1 MSWTDLTQLPNLVAW
16 YKPETLA
23 ASYANG
29 DPISTWAD
37 SSGNGIDLTSSSTA
51 RPTALANALNGYMGA
66 DFDGTDD
73 ILASSSYTQS
83 GDVIVSFVTKYSST
97 KQYNAII
104 TIDTASPPL
113 YRGDW
118 MNVGTSAN
126 GMTVTKD
133 AGAFTTARDIDR
145 TKANV
150 FSMATNY
157 PGLLA
162 NVNGQPKVQ
171 RGGDGYTTSKSPG
184 TAYIYIGDLGSPY
197 SNGIYFLD
205 GFITEMVIYTSTD
218 YYEVPWVEG
227 YLSHKYGLTLFD
239 GHLFK
244 NDPPSSAPPTYN
256 PSGGLFRVNLNG
268 GI

>member
-23 ASYANG
+23 AAYANG

-73 ILASSSYTQS
+73 VLASSSYTQS
-83 GDVIVSFVTKYSST
+83 GNVVASFVSQISST
-97 KQYNAII
+97 KQYQTLL
-104 TIDTASPPL
+104 TIDTSSPPV

-118 MNVGTSAN
+118 LCLLTNNDLLNIMRDNPAGSMYVNRTQAN
-126 GMTVTKD
+126 ILTCAVTD
-133 AGAFTTARDIDR
+133 LGYLGRQ
-145 TKANV
+145 
-150 FSMATNY
+150 
-157 PGLLA
+157 
-162 NVNGQPKVQ
+162 NGQEKNRAGNTP
-171 RGGDGYTTSKSPG
+171 TSPSSG

-197 SNGIYFLD
+197 TGTTYLLD

-218 YYEVPWVEG
+218 YHEVPWVEG

-244 NDPPSSAPPTYN
+244 NDPPSLAPPQYN
-256 PSGGLFRVNLNG
+256 PSGGLLRVGLNG
-268 GI
+268 GM